1 MMFIIMYYTENAC
14 FPFGY
19 RLEVKSVESVAS
31 EVISLPSS
39 EEDGDTAVISGMDS
53 SIRNASRSD
62 QPSKGQSVRNTVF
75 KVQLRVLFHD
85 RPFCYLGFCYKELLV
100 ITNFTAACL
109 KPVEY
114 KALLYHVC
122 CMYM

>member
-14 FPFGY
+14 FPFVY

-62 QPSKGQSVRNTVF
+62 QPSKGQSVSNTVF
-75 KVQLRVLFHD
+75 KVQLRVLFMCLTD
-85 RPFCYLGFCYKELLV
+85 PSVTWAFVIKSFCLLQ
-100 ITNFTAACL
+100 TL
-109 KPVEY
+109 QLL
-114 KALLYHVC
+114 ALNQ
-122 CMYM
+122 